1 MFWSNSGHMGLMGLW
16 WIVILAAI
24 AAAIWFGAAASRGRH
39 GQETSAEHRLKERYA
54 DGEIDRATFERT
66 LADLRK

>member
-1 MFWSNSGHMGLMGLW
+1 MFWGNGGHMGLMGLW

-24 AAAIWFGAAASRGRH
+24 AAAVWFGTAAGRGRH
-39 GQETSAEHRLKERYA
+39 GQDQSAERRLKERYA
-54 DGEIDRATFERT
+54 DGEIDRATFERM